1 MKEKAQLD
9 LRKISELLLSLLRLF
24 NCLYQSRE
32 VLILFLSRFWDAS
45 MTFSGILEVG
55 GKEGQ

>member
-1 MKEKAQLD
+1 MREKAQLD
-9 LRKISELLLSLLRLF
+9 LRKIPELLLSLLRLL

-45 MTFSGILEVG
+45 MTFLRDSGG
-55 GKEGQ
+55 WG